1 MSELTHFEERLSGL
15 IVKLSPAS
23 RRQLAVKIAKELRT
37 SQQQRIKRQQAP
49 DGTPYA
55 ARKTQPFRGKKGR
68 IKRAMFTKLRT
79 NRYMKA
85 KGTQDAATV
94 GVVRQVQRIAWVHQ
108 EGGYDKPNRSSR
120 KVKYDAR
127 PLLGFSPTDRHIVE
141 KVVTTF
147 LSERLDLLASTQ

>member
-49 DGTPYA
+49 DGIPYA

-85 KGTQDAATV
+85 KGTQDTATV
-94 GVVRQVQRIAWVHQ
+94 GFVRQVQRIARVHQ
-108 EGGYDKPNRSSR
+108 EGGSDKSNCFSR
-120 KVKYDAR
+120 EVKYDAR
-127 PLLGFSPTDRHIVE
+127 PLLGFSLEDQYIVMDIVAE
-141 KVVTTF
+141 Y
-147 LSERLDLLASTQ
+147 LIGL